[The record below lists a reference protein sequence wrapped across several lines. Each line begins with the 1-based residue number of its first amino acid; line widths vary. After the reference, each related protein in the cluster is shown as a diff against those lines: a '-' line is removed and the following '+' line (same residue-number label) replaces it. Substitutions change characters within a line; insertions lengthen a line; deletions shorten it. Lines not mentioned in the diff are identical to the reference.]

1 MKNIETFFPRYT
13 LLFESLEKRK
23 VDSKE
28 KKIITLKKKKKKML
42 LHFFKIMHTDEMF
55 TITPETFIKVNSI
68 RFNFML
74 SLSF

>member
-28 KKIITLKKKKKKML
+28 KKIITLKKKKKKCFYIFL
-42 LHFFKIMHTDEMF
+42 K
-55 TITPETFIKVNSI
+55 
-68 RFNFML
+68 
-74 SLSF
+74 